1 MTHFT
6 GDLVMK
12 WTSLVDTALVPLMN
26 DEVRQPVICCNNH
39 VFCSNCIKVW
49 LEKSSQC
56 PTCRVA
62 ITPEN
67 PCREIIGATTDFE
80 SSESDSVKRRLRKTR
95 GELLL
100 REYEDEIE
108 TLLKENEDLK
118 SKNLSLEMQLK
129 TAVEPSTVLV
139 PQSESSTVDSSAL
152 EESANKLRAANDLY
166 RKVKQ
171 DLERL
176 KEANKTLRSQ
186 IFDLIQEN
194 MRLKA
199 EVDSRSPQKFGRYT
213 VAALEAKIHQYERD
227 VAQLKRALERS
238 DKYIEE
244 LEAQNQRDG
253 PKSEESVCSNAA
265 SGGTQNGGIERI
277 ALMRRSLSEMEE
289 TSVCTDLDRKC
300 SELPNNHGCLL
311 TTSDVCQR
319 VGFLGG
325 TLTPRNDGLKD
336 ITVPSTPSSALRSL
350 SLKSPAAVCSDRKL
364 GLKPLTYLRRLSFDD
379 CQGPTSSSSVNQ
391 SPGSFQVN
399 KGAPFGEKT
408 TVNLN
413 KEVLCGGWMDCGPD
427 LPRLD
432 ENREEFKRSKD
443 PVGNSE
449 ACMDAAYL
457 DKISELDS
465 MMAEGESSSSR
476 VSHLPLASSSSS
488 QSPDFDATQIPELDF
503 CSNLLADPGT
513 AREHQTASL
522 TQETTHC
529 DAATASEEEASVVE
543 FSDRAGVMVENP
555 TQPTKRKCPPGLTI
569 SSPSKLSKLK

>member
-1 MTHFT
+1 MAQSFQNVT
-6 GDLVMK
+6 L
-12 WTSLVDTALVPLMN
+12 SLTLPISCQICLGK
-26 DEVRQPVICCNNH
+26 VRQPVICCNNH

-67 PCREIIGATTDFE
+67 PCREIIGATTDCE

-139 PQSESSTVDSSAL
+139 PQSVPTSKNYNESYKILVTL
-152 EESANKLRAANDLY
+152 MY
-166 RKVKQ
+166 
-171 DLERL
+171 
-176 KEANKTLRSQ
+176 KT
-186 IFDLIQEN
+186 DLICGLSQFT
-194 MRLKA
+194 
-199 EVDSRSPQKFGRYT
+199 SRFGRYT

-244 LEAQNQRDG
+244 LEAQNLRDN
-253 PKSEESVCSNAA
+253 PKSEEGVCSNAA

-289 TSVCTDLDRKC
+289 TSVCTDLDQKC
-300 SELPNNHGCLL
+300 SELPNNHGRLL
-311 TTSDVCQR
+311 TTSD

-325 TLTPRNDGLKD
+325 TLTPQNDGLKD

-350 SLKSPAAVCSDRKL
+350 SLKSPIAVCSDRKL

-391 SPGSFQVN
+391 SPGSFQIN

-413 KEVLCGGWMDCGPD
+413 KEVLGGGWMDCGPD
-427 LPRLD
+427 LPCLD
-432 ENREEFKRSKD
+432 ENREEFKRSED

-465 MMAEGESSSSR
+465 MMAEGESSSSQ

-529 DAATASEEEASVVE
+529 DAAAVASEEEASCVE
-543 FSDRAGVMVENP
+543 FSERAGVMVESP
-555 TQPTKRKCPPGLTI
+555 TKPTKRKCPPGSSI

>member
-1 MTHFT
+1 MDCLLSVNNAHF
-6 GDLVMK
+6 
-12 WTSLVDTALVPLMN
+12 
-26 DEVRQPVICCNNH
+26 CNNH

-56 PTCRVA
+56 PICRVA

-67 PCREIIGATTDFE
+67 PCREIIGATTDCE
-80 SSESDSVKRRLRKTR
+80 SSESHSVKRRLRKTR

-100 REYEDEIE
+100 REYEVDEE
-108 TLLKENEDLK
+108 LK

-139 PQSESSTVDSSAL
+139 PQSETSSVDPSAL

-186 IFDLIQEN
+186 NFDLIQEN
-194 MRLKA
+194 MHLKA
-199 EVDSRSPQKFGRYT
+199 EVDSRSPQKYT
-213 VAALEAKIHQYERD
+213 LS
-227 VAQLKRALERS
+227 LERS

-253 PKSEESVCSNAA
+253 SKSEEGVCSNAA
-265 SGGTQNGGIERI
+265 SGGTQNRGIERI
-277 ALMRRSLSEMEE
+277 TLMRRSLSEMEE
-289 TSVCTDLDRKC
+289 TSVWTDLDRKC
-300 SELPNNHGCLL
+300 SEFPNNHGRLL
-311 TTSDVCQR
+311 TTSEK
-319 VGFLGG
+319 
-325 TLTPRNDGLKD
+325 DGLKD
-336 ITVPSTPSSALRSL
+336 
-350 SLKSPAAVCSDRKL
+350 SPAVCSDRKL
-364 GLKPLTYLRRLSFDD
+364 GLRPLTYLRRLSFDD

-391 SPGSFQVN
+391 S
-399 KGAPFGEKT
+399 
-408 TVNLN
+408 L
-413 KEVLCGGWMDCGPD
+413 EVH
-427 LPRLD
+427 RLD

-443 PVGNSE
+443 PLGNSE
-449 ACMDAAYL
+449 AFMDAAYL
-457 DKISELDS
+457 DKISELNS
-465 MMAEGESSSSR
+465 MMAEGESSSSQ
-476 VSHLPLASSSSS
+476 VSHLPLASSTSR
-488 QSPDFDATQIPELDF
+488 SPDFDANQIPELDF

-529 DAATASEEEASVVE
+529 DAVRASEEDASAVE
-543 FSDRAGVMVENP
+543 FNDRAGVMVENP
-555 TQPTKRKCPPGLTI
+555 TQPTKRKCPPGLSI

>member
-1 MTHFT
+1 MAQSFQNVT
-6 GDLVMK
+6 L
-12 WTSLVDTALVPLMN
+12 SLTLPISCQICLGK
-26 DEVRQPVICCNNH
+26 VRQPVICCNNH

-67 PCREIIGATTDFE
+67 PCREIIGATTDCE

-139 PQSESSTVDSSAL
+139 PQSETSSVDPSAL
-152 EESANKLRAANDLY
+152 EESANKLRATNDLY

-244 LEAQNQRDG
+244 LEAQNLRDN
-253 PKSEESVCSNAA
+253 PKSEEGVCSNAA

-289 TSVCTDLDRKC
+289 TSVCTDLDQKC
-300 SELPNNHGCLL
+300 SELPNNHGRLL
-311 TTSDVCQR
+311 TTSD

-325 TLTPRNDGLKD
+325 TLTPQNDGLKD

-350 SLKSPAAVCSDRKL
+350 SLKSPIAVCSDRKL

-391 SPGSFQVN
+391 SPGSFQIN

-413 KEVLCGGWMDCGPD
+413 KEVLGGGWMDCGPD
-427 LPRLD
+427 LPCLD
-432 ENREEFKRSKD
+432 ENREEFKRSED

-465 MMAEGESSSSR
+465 MMAEGESSSSQ

-529 DAATASEEEASVVE
+529 DAAAVASEEEASCVE
-543 FSDRAGVMVENP
+543 FSERAGVMVESP
-555 TQPTKRKCPPGLTI
+555 TKPTKRKCPPGSSI

>member
-1 MTHFT
+1 MAQSFQNVT
-6 GDLVMK
+6 L
-12 WTSLVDTALVPLMN
+12 SLTLPISCQICLGK
-26 DEVRQPVICCNNH
+26 VRQPVICCNNH

-67 PCREIIGATTDFE
+67 PCREIIGATTDCE
-80 SSESDSVKRRLRKTR
+80 SSERDSVKRRLRKTR

-108 TLLKENEDLK
+108 TLLKQNEDLK

-129 TAVEPSTVLV
+129 TAVEPTTVLV
-139 PQSESSTVDSSAL
+139 PQTETSTVDPSAL
-152 EESANKLRAANDLY
+152 EESANKLRATNDLY

-244 LEAQNQRDG
+244 LEAQNQRDN
-253 PKSEESVCSNAA
+253 PKYEEGVCSNAA
-265 SGGTQNGGIERI
+265 SGGTPNGGIERI

-300 SELPNNHGCLL
+300 SELPNNHGQLL
-311 TTSDVCQR
+311 TTSD

-325 TLTPRNDGLKD
+325 TLTPQNDGLKD

-379 CQGPTSSSSVNQ
+379 CQGSTSSSSVNQ
-391 SPGSFQVN
+391 SPGSFQIN
-399 KGAPFGEKT
+399 KGASFGEKT

-427 LPRLD
+427 LPCLD
-432 ENREEFKRSKD
+432 ENREEFKCSED
-443 PVGNSE
+443 PVGISE

-465 MMAEGESSSSR
+465 MMAEGESSSSQAY
-476 VSHLPLASSSSS
+476 HLPPASSSSSSSS

-522 TQETTHC
+522 TQESTHC
-529 DAATASEEEASVVE
+529 DAATACEEGSSVVE
-543 FSDRAGVMVENP
+543 FSDRAGVMMENP
-555 TQPTKRKCPPGLTI
+555 TQRTKRKCPPGSSI

>member
-1 MTHFT
+1 LLILCDLRLTVMTLQFT
-6 GDLVMK
+6 C
-12 WTSLVDTALVPLMN
+12 WFAL
-26 DEVRQPVICCNNH
+26 IYI
-39 VFCSNCIKVW
+39 SKVLW

-67 PCREIIGATTDFE
+67 PCREIIGATTDCE
-80 SSESDSVKRRLRKTR
+80 SSESHSVKRRLRKTR

-100 REYEDEIE
+100 REYEDEIK

-129 TAVEPSTVLV
+129 TAVEPSTFIFMYIYTILV
-139 PQSESSTVDSSAL
+139 TQMF
-152 EESANKLRAANDLY
+152 KIDLIY
-166 RKVKQ
+166 VCQ
-171 DLERL
+171 CF
-176 KEANKTLRSQ
+176 TLR
-186 IFDLIQEN
+186 
-194 MRLKA
+194 
-199 EVDSRSPQKFGRYT
+199 FGRYT
-213 VAALEAKIHQYERD
+213 VIALEAKIHQYERD

-265 SGGTQNGGIERI
+265 SGGTQNRGIERI

-300 SELPNNHGCLL
+300 SELPNNHGRLL
-311 TTSDVCQR
+311 TTSEVCQR

-325 TLTPRNDGLKD
+325 TLTPQNDGLKD
-336 ITVPSTPSSALRSL
+336 VMVPSTPSSALRSL
-350 SLKSPAAVCSDRKL
+350 SLKSPAVCSDRKL
-364 GLKPLTYLRRLSFDD
+364 GLRPLTYLRRPSFDD

-391 SPGSFQVN
+391 S
-399 KGAPFGEKT
+399 
-408 TVNLN
+408 L
-413 KEVLCGGWMDCGPD
+413 EVHH
-427 LPRLD
+427 LD

-443 PVGNSE
+443 PLGNSE
-449 ACMDAAYL
+449 AFMDAAYL

-465 MMAEGESSSSR
+465 MMAEGESSSSQ

-488 QSPDFDATQIPELDF
+488 RSPDFDATQIPELDF

-513 AREHQTASL
+513 AREHQTTSL

-529 DAATASEEEASVVE
+529 DAVSASEENASAVE
-543 FSDRAGVMVENP
+543 FNDRAGVMVENP
-555 TQPTKRKCPPGLTI
+555 TQPTKHKCPPGLSI
-569 SSPSKLSKLK
+569 SNPSKLSKLK

>member
-1 MTHFT
+1 MAQSFQNVT
-6 GDLVMK
+6 L
-12 WTSLVDTALVPLMN
+12 SLTLPISCQICLGK
-26 DEVRQPVICCNNH
+26 VRQPVICCNNH

-67 PCREIIGATTDFE
+67 PCREIIGATTDNESNE
-80 SSESDSVKRRLRKTR
+80 SSSVKRRLRKTR

-129 TAVEPSTVLV
+129 TALEPRTVLV
-139 PQSESSTVDSSAL
+139 PQNESCTVDPSAL

-166 RKVKQ
+166 RNVKQ
-171 DLERL
+171 DLEKL

-186 IFDLIQEN
+186 NFDLIQEN
-194 MRLKA
+194 MHLKA

-227 VAQLKRALERS
+227 VAHLKRALERS

-244 LEAQNQRDG
+244 LEAQNQRDD
-253 PKSEESVCSNAA
+253 PQPEEGVCSNAA
-265 SGGTQNGGIERI
+265 SGGIERI

-289 TSVCTDLDRKC
+289 TSVCTDLDRNC
-300 SELPNNHGCLL
+300 SELPDNHGHLL
-311 TTSDVCQR
+311 TTSDVC
-319 VGFLGG
+319 FLAG
-325 TLTPRNDGLKD
+325 TLSPQKDGLKD
-336 ITVPSTPSSALRSL
+336 VTVPSTPSSALRSL
-350 SLKSPAAVCSDRKL
+350 SLKSPVVCGDRKL
-364 GLKPLTYLRRLSFDD
+364 GLRPLTYLRRLSFDD
-379 CQGPTSSSSVNQ
+379 CQGPASSSSINQ
-391 SPGSFQVN
+391 SPGSFSQKAAVN
-399 KGAPFGEKT
+399 SDREG
-408 TVNLN
+408 
-413 KEVLCGGWMDCGPD
+413 LCGGWMDCGP
-427 LPRLD
+427 
-432 ENREEFKRSKD
+432 EEKLED
-443 PVGNSE
+443 PTGNSE

-465 MMAEGESSSSR
+465 MMAEGESSNSQA
-476 VSHLPLASSSSS
+476 SHLPLTSSSSR
-488 QSPDFDATQIPELDF
+488 SPDFDATQIPELDF

-513 AREHQTASL
+513 AGEHQTTSL

-529 DAATASEEEASVVE
+529 DVE
-543 FSDRAGVMVENP
+543 VSGRAGDPVENP
-555 TQPTKRKCPPGLTI
+555 GQPNKRKCPAGSSM

>member
-1 MTHFT
+1 PATLFHDIASTCWF
-6 GDLVMK
+6 
-12 WTSLVDTALVPLMN
+12 ALIYISK
-26 DEVRQPVICCNNH
+26 VRQPVICCNNH

-67 PCREIIGATTDFE
+67 PCREIIGATTDGE
-80 SSESDSVKRRLRKTR
+80 SSER
-95 GELLL
+95 ELLL
-100 REYEDEIE
+100 REYEVLLVKHPMKCFDEHNF
-108 TLLKENEDLK
+108 LPCQHA
-118 SKNLSLEMQLK
+118 SF
-129 TAVEPSTVLV
+129 
-139 PQSESSTVDSSAL
+139 PQ
-152 EESANKLRAANDLY
+152 
-166 RKVKQ
+166 
-171 DLERL
+171 
-176 KEANKTLRSQ
+176 ANKTLRSQ
-186 IFDLIQEN
+186 NFDLIQEN
-194 MRLKA
+194 MHLKA

-238 DKYIEE
+238 DKYIKE

-253 PKSEESVCSNAA
+253 PKSEEGVCSNAA
-265 SGGTQNGGIERI
+265 SGGTQNRGIERI

-300 SELPNNHGCLL
+300 SELPNNHGRLL
-311 TTSDVCQR
+311 TTSEVRQR

-325 TLTPRNDGLKD
+325 TLTPQKDGLKD
-336 ITVPSTPSSALRSL
+336 VMVPSTHSSVLRSL
-350 SLKSPAAVCSDRKL
+350 SLKSPAVCSDRKL
-364 GLKPLTYLRRLSFDD
+364 GLRPLTYLRRPSFDD

-391 SPGSFQVN
+391 S
-399 KGAPFGEKT
+399 
-408 TVNLN
+408 L
-413 KEVLCGGWMDCGPD
+413 EVH
-427 LPRLD
+427 RLD

-443 PVGNSE
+443 PLGNSE
-449 ACMDAAYL
+449 AFMDAAYL

-465 MMAEGESSSSR
+465 MMAEGESSSSQ

-488 QSPDFDATQIPELDF
+488 RSPDFDATQIPELDF
-503 CSNLLADPGT
+503 CSNLFADPGT

-529 DAATASEEEASVVE
+529 DAVTASEEDASAVE
-543 FSDRAGVMVENP
+543 FNDRAGVMVENP
-555 TQPTKRKCPPGLTI
+555 TQPTKRKCPPGLSI

>member
-1 MTHFT
+1 MAQSFQNVT
-6 GDLVMK
+6 L
-12 WTSLVDTALVPLMN
+12 SLTLPISCQICLGK
-26 DEVRQPVICCNNH
+26 VRQPVICCNNH
-39 VFCSNCIKVW
+39 VFCSNCINVW

-67 PCREIIGATTDFE
+67 PCREIIGATADCE
-80 SSESDSVKRRLRKTR
+80 SSESNSVKRRLRKTR

-108 TLLKENEDLK
+108 TLSKENEDLK

-139 PQSESSTVDSSAL
+139 PQSDTGTVDPSAL
-152 EESANKLRAANDLY
+152 EESANKLRVANDLY

-186 IFDLIQEN
+186 NFDLIQEN

-253 PKSEESVCSNAA
+253 PKSEEGVCSNAA

-289 TSVCTDLDRKC
+289 TSVCTDLGRKR
-300 SELPNNHGCLL
+300 SELPNNHGHLL

-325 TLTPRNDGLKD
+325 TLTPQKDGLKD
-336 ITVPSTPSSALRSL
+336 VTVPSTPSSALRSL
-350 SLKSPAAVCSDRKL
+350 SLKSPAVCSDRKL

-379 CQGPTSSSSVNQ
+379 CQAPTSSSSVNQ
-391 SPGSFQVN
+391 
-399 KGAPFGEKT
+399 GAPFGQKAS
-408 TVNLN
+408 VSLN
-413 KEVLCGGWMDCGPD
+413 KEVLCGGWIDCGPD

-432 ENREEFKRSKD
+432 ENRGEFKRSED

-465 MMAEGESSSSR
+465 MMAEGESSSR
-476 VSHLPLASSSSS
+476 QVSHLPLGASSSTSS
-488 QSPDFDATQIPELDF
+488 RSPDFDATQIPELDF

-543 FSDRAGVMVENP
+543 FSAGVMVENP
-555 TQPTKRKCPPGLTI
+555 TQPTKRKCPPGLSI

>member
-1 MTHFT
+1 MAQSFQNVT
-6 GDLVMK
+6 L
-12 WTSLVDTALVPLMN
+12 SLTLPICCQICLGK
-26 DEVRQPVICCNNH
+26 VRQPVICCNNH

-67 PCREIIGATTDFE
+67 PCREIIGATTDCE

-139 PQSESSTVDSSAL
+139 PQSVPTSKNYNESYKILVTL
-152 EESANKLRAANDLY
+152 MY
-166 RKVKQ
+166 
-171 DLERL
+171 
-176 KEANKTLRSQ
+176 KT
-186 IFDLIQEN
+186 DLICGLSQFT
-194 MRLKA
+194 
-199 EVDSRSPQKFGRYT
+199 SRFGRYT

-244 LEAQNQRDG
+244 LEAQNLRDN
-253 PKSEESVCSNAA
+253 PKSEEGVCSNAA

-289 TSVCTDLDRKC
+289 TSVCTDLDQKC
-300 SELPNNHGCLL
+300 SELPNNHGRLL
-311 TTSDVCQR
+311 TTSD

-325 TLTPRNDGLKD
+325 TLTPQNDGLKD

-350 SLKSPAAVCSDRKL
+350 SLKSPVAVCSDRKL

-391 SPGSFQVN
+391 SPGSFQIN
-399 KGAPFGEKT
+399 EGAPFGEKT

-427 LPRLD
+427 LPCLD
-432 ENREEFKRSKD
+432 ENREEFKHSED

-465 MMAEGESSSSR
+465 MMAEGESSSSQ

-529 DAATASEEEASVVE
+529 DAAAVASEEEASCVE
-543 FSDRAGVMVENP
+543 FSERAGVMVESP
-555 TQPTKRKCPPGLTI
+555 TKPTKRKCPPGSSI

>member
-1 MTHFT
+1 MAQSFQNVT
-6 GDLVMK
+6 L
-12 WTSLVDTALVPLMN
+12 SLTLPISCQICLGK
-26 DEVRQPVICCNNH
+26 VRQPVICCNNH

-171 DLERL
+171 DLERCTKFL
-176 KEANKTLRSQ
+176 ICGLSQ
-186 IFDLIQEN
+186 FT
-194 MRLKA
+194 
-199 EVDSRSPQKFGRYT
+199 SRFGRYT

>member
-1 MTHFT
+1 PATLFHDIASTCWF
-6 GDLVMK
+6 
-12 WTSLVDTALVPLMN
+12 ALIYISK
-26 DEVRQPVICCNNH
+26 VRQPVICCNNH

-67 PCREIIGATTDFE
+67 PCREIIGATTDGE
-80 SSESDSVKRRLRKTR
+80 SSER
-95 GELLL
+95 ELLL
-100 REYEDEIE
+100 REYEVLLVKHPMKCFDEHNFLPCVDISCIIE
-108 TLLKENEDLK
+108 
-118 SKNLSLEMQLK
+118 LSLEMQLK

-139 PQSESSTVDSSAL
+139 PQSETSTVDPSAL

-186 IFDLIQEN
+186 NFDLIQEN
-194 MRLKA
+194 MHLKA

-238 DKYIEE
+238 DKYIKE

-253 PKSEESVCSNAA
+253 PKSEEGVCSNAA
-265 SGGTQNGGIERI
+265 SGGTQNRGIERI

-300 SELPNNHGCLL
+300 SELPNNHGRLL
-311 TTSDVCQR
+311 TTSEVRQR

-325 TLTPRNDGLKD
+325 TLTPQKDGLKD
-336 ITVPSTPSSALRSL
+336 VMVPSTHSSVLRSL
-350 SLKSPAAVCSDRKL
+350 SLKSPAVCSDRKL
-364 GLKPLTYLRRLSFDD
+364 GLRPLTYLRRPSFDD

-391 SPGSFQVN
+391 S
-399 KGAPFGEKT
+399 
-408 TVNLN
+408 L
-413 KEVLCGGWMDCGPD
+413 EVH
-427 LPRLD
+427 RLD

-443 PVGNSE
+443 PLGNSE
-449 ACMDAAYL
+449 AFMDAAYL

-465 MMAEGESSSSR
+465 MMAEGESSSSQ

-488 QSPDFDATQIPELDF
+488 RSPDFDATQIPELDF
-503 CSNLLADPGT
+503 CSNLFADPGT

-529 DAATASEEEASVVE
+529 DAVTASEEDASAVE
-543 FSDRAGVMVENP
+543 FNDRAGVMVENP
-555 TQPTKRKCPPGLTI
+555 TQPTKRKCPPGLSI

>member
-1 MTHFT
+1 MAQSFQNVT
-6 GDLVMK
+6 L
-12 WTSLVDTALVPLMN
+12 SLTLPISCQICLGK
-26 DEVRQPVICCNNH
+26 VRQPVICCNNH

-67 PCREIIGATTDFE
+67 PCREIIGATTD
-80 SSESDSVKRRLRKTR
+80 SESNESCSVKRRLRKTR

-129 TAVEPSTVLV
+129 TALEPSMILV
-139 PQSESSTVDSSAL
+139 PQSETSTVDLSAL

-186 IFDLIQEN
+186 NFDLIQEN

-253 PKSEESVCSNAA
+253 PKSEEGVCSNAA

-300 SELPNNHGCLL
+300 SELPNNHGRLL
-311 TTSDVCQR
+311 TTSDVC
-319 VGFLGG
+319 FPGG
-325 TLTPRNDGLKD
+325 TLTPQKDELKD
-336 ITVPSTPSSALRSL
+336 VAVPSTPSSALRSL
-350 SLKSPAAVCSDRKL
+350 SLKSPAVCSDRKL

-379 CQGPTSSSSVNQ
+379 CQGPASSSSINL
-391 SPGSFQVN
+391 SPSSFQGN
-399 KGAPFGEKT
+399 KRAPFSQKT
-408 TVNLN
+408 TVNSDR
-413 KEVLCGGWMDCGPD
+413 EVLCGGWMDCGPE
-427 LPRLD
+427 LPHLD
-432 ENREEFKRSKD
+432 ENREKFKRSED
-443 PVGNSE
+443 PTGNSE

-465 MMAEGESSSSR
+465 MMAEGENSSSQ
-476 VSHLPLASSSSS
+476 VSHFPLASSSSS
-488 QSPDFDATQIPELDF
+488 SSSSHSPDFDATQIPELDF

-513 AREHQTASL
+513 AREHQSTSL

-529 DAATASEEEASVVE
+529 DAASASEEEASIVE

-555 TQPTKRKCPPGLTI
+555 SQPTKRKCPTGLSI

>member
-1 MTHFT
+1 MAQSFQNVT
-6 GDLVMK
+6 L
-12 WTSLVDTALVPLMN
+12 SLTLPISCQICLGK
-26 DEVRQPVICCNNH
+26 VRQPVICCNNH
-39 VFCSNCIKVW
+39 VFCSNCINVW

-67 PCREIIGATTDFE
+67 PCREIIGATADCE
-80 SSESDSVKRRLRKTR
+80 SSESNSVKRRLRKTR

-139 PQSESSTVDSSAL
+139 PQSENGTVDPSVL

-186 IFDLIQEN
+186 NFDLIQEN

-253 PKSEESVCSNAA
+253 PKSEEGVCSNAA

-289 TSVCTDLDRKC
+289 TSVCTDLGRKR
-300 SELPNNHGCLL
+300 SELPNNHGRLL
-311 TTSDVCQR
+311 TTSDVCQS
-319 VGFLGG
+319 VAFLGG
-325 TLTPRNDGLKD
+325 TLTPQKD
-336 ITVPSTPSSALRSL
+336 VTVPSTPSSALRSL
-350 SLKSPAAVCSDRKL
+350 SLKSPVVCSDRKL

-379 CQGPTSSSSVNQ
+379 CQAPTSSSSVNQ
-391 SPGSFQVN
+391 
-399 KGAPFGEKT
+399 GAPFGQKT

-413 KEVLCGGWMDCGPD
+413 KEVLCGGWMDCGAD

-432 ENREEFKRSKD
+432 KNREEFKPSED
-443 PVGNSE
+443 PEGNSE

-465 MMAEGESSSSR
+465 MMAEGESSSSQ
-476 VSHLPLASSSSS
+476 VSHIPVASLSSPSSSP
-488 QSPDFDATQIPELDF
+488 SPDFDATQIPELDF
-503 CSNLLADPGT
+503 CSNLLPDPGT
-513 AREHQTASL
+513 TREHQTASL

-529 DAATASEEEASVVE
+529 DAATASKKEASVVE
-543 FSDRAGVMVENP
+543 FSDRAGVMLENP
-555 TQPTKRKCPPGLTI
+555 TQPTKRKCPPGLSI

>member
-1 MTHFT
+1 MAQSFQNVT
-6 GDLVMK
+6 L
-12 WTSLVDTALVPLMN
+12 SLTLPISCQICLGK
-26 DEVRQPVICCNNH
+26 VRQPVICCNNH
-39 VFCSNCIKVW
+39 VFCSSCIKMW

-67 PCREIIGATTDFE
+67 PCREIIGATTDCE

-139 PQSESSTVDSSAL
+139 PQSETSPVDPSAL

-186 IFDLIQEN
+186 TFDLIQEN

-253 PKSEESVCSNAA
+253 PKTEEGVCSNAA

-277 ALMRRSLSEMEE
+277 AQMRRSLSEMEE

-300 SELPNNHGCLL
+300 SELCNNHGRLL
-311 TTSDVCQR
+311 TTSDACQR

-325 TLTPRNDGLKD
+325 TLTPQNDGLTD
-336 ITVPSTPSSALRSL
+336 VTVPSTPSSALRSL
-350 SLKSPAAVCSDRKL
+350 SLKSPAAACSDRKL

-391 SPGSFQVN
+391 SPGSFQIN
-399 KGAPFGEKT
+399 KGAAFGEKT
-408 TVNLN
+408 TVSLN

-432 ENREEFKRSKD
+432 ENREEFKRSED

-465 MMAEGESSSSR
+465 MMAEGESSCGQ
-476 VSHLPLASSSSS
+476 VSHLPPSSPISSSSR
-488 QSPDFDATQIPELDF
+488 SPDFDATQIPELDF

-513 AREHQTASL
+513 AREHQNTSL
-522 TQETTHC
+522 TQETT
-529 DAATASEEEASVVE
+529 AAASEEEASVVE
-543 FSDRAGVMVENP
+543 FSDRAGVTVENL
-555 TQPTKRKCPPGLTI
+555 TQPTKRKCPPGLSI
-569 SSPSKLSKLK
+569 SSPSKVSKLK

>member
-1 MTHFT
+1 MAQSFQNVT
-6 GDLVMK
+6 L
-12 WTSLVDTALVPLMN
+12 SLTLPISCQICLGK
-26 DEVRQPVICCNNH
+26 VRQPVICCNNH

-67 PCREIIGATTDFE
+67 PCREIIGN

-277 ALMRRSLSEMEE
+277 ALMRRSLN
-289 TSVCTDLDRKC
+289 LDRKC